1 MQTQILRRVCDSPK
15 CDNSFDATVGNYG
28 VEFNPNQERELPNW
42 IVLTKEHILVSGQ
55 PPQAMTK
62 VACSSRC
69 AIEVI
74 NNGVLELPKL
84 PAIPTKVPA
93 AN

>member
-15 CDNSFDATVGNYG
+15 CDNSIDLP
-28 VEFNPNQERELPNW
+28 VENLRPEHERALGSW

-55 PPQAMTK
+55 PPQPMTK
-62 VACSSRC
+62 LGCSATC
-69 AIEVI
+69 AVEII
-74 NNGVLELPKL
+74 KAGGLDLPKL